1 MKKFFALAVC
11 MAAIQSCSLLKF
23 SVDMGDEPIPATDV
37 NTRVMVRAFYRDFS
51 AGIINAA
58 DSIVSLSPDLDTKI
72 RAMRWKM
79 DATSIC
85 AGTAYGSL
93 PEMSLFTHG
102 CFAIL
107 WTCICP
113 RLPIA
118 CFSELKVT
126 WRAKYQQI

>member
-1 MKKFFALAVC
+1 MIGYIVKMKKFFALAVC

-72 RAMRWKM
+72 RAMR
-79 DATSIC
+79 
-85 AGTAYGSL
+85 
-93 PEMSLFTHG
+93 
-102 CFAIL
+102 
-107 WTCICP
+107 
-113 RLPIA
+113 
-118 CFSELKVT
+118 
-126 WRAKYQQI
+126 